1 MTAVYWGGSSRSR
14 SSSRPEAGGRQAAR
28 AAVPRDPGRG
38 RAGLNGKPAGGDARR
53 LTDGGRVRPGPKHG
67 ASARA
72 RSPRRSSASLVTIVR
87 EGVEVILVLAMLIA
101 LATRTGQSEV
111 RAAHTGALRA
121 IAWGVALAIVASLG
135 TAVGLNLLVA
145 STQGRT
151 RELLEGVVMLLAAG
165 VLFYVSYWLISQS
178 ESRRWLDF
186 LKRQAAGWSWAAVGR
201 SP

>member
-1 MTAVYWGGSSRSR
+1 MPQDV
-14 SSSRPEAGGRQAAR
+14 RPLELRFSAIRGEVGTGLKGKPLAATL
-28 AAVPRDPGRG
+28 
-38 RAGLNGKPAGGDARR
+38 AGLQSEVESALDRSAAEPAG
-53 LTDGGRVRPGPKHG
+53 TFGP
-67 ASARA
+67 AFV
-72 RSPRRSSASLVTIVR
+72 ASLVTILR

-101 LATRTGQSEV
+101 LATRTGQSESEV
-111 RAAHTGALRA
+111 GAAARTGALRA
-121 IAWGVALAIVASLG
+121 IAWGVALAVVASLG

-186 LKRQAAGWSWAAVGR
+186 LKRQAQRGSSWADVAR
-201 SP
+201 SH